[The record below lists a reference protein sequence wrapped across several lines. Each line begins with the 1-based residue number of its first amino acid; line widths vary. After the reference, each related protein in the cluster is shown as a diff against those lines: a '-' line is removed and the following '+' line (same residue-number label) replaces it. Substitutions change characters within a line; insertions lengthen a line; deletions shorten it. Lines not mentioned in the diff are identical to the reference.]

1 LPPRQAGSS
10 IMPGKVNPVIPEV
23 MNQVAFEVIGN
34 DVTITMAAEAGQLQL
49 NAFEPI
55 MGWSLHKSVRH
66 LRQAC
71 LTLRVNCVD
80 GIAANRELLA
90 RRVAESV
97 TLVTALNP
105 RVGYEKAAAVAKAA
119 LANRATIA
127 DTASRSGGQP
137 RHRVVIVGG
146 GAGGLELATRLG
158 DRLGRRIEVTLIDRE
173 RVHVWKPKLHEIAA
187 GSMDMADH
195 EVDYLAQA
203 HWHRFR
209 YRVGAMIGLDRER
222 REVHVAATHD
232 DAGREVTPQRAFGY
246 DTLVIAVGSQSN
258 DFGTPGV
265 AEHAMKLETQA
276 DARRFHARMV
286 NACIRAHA
294 QTAPLRPEQLKV
306 AIIGAG
312 ATGVELAAELHRTT
326 REVVA
331 HGLDRVDPDKDL
343 QVSVIEAAERVL
355 PALPPRLSRA
365 TESLLAK
372 LGVQVHTGARVA
384 EVLRD
389 GVRLADGR
397 VLPAELVVWAAG
409 VKAPEVLRELGGLET
424 NRLNQLVVRPTLQ
437 TTRDDDV
444 FALGDCAACPWPGHG
459 TVPPREQ
466 AAHQQ
471 ATHLYRQIR
480 RRLAGRPLRDYTYR
494 DFGSLVSLGEFSTVG
509 NMMGGLVGGSLLVE
523 GAFARLMY
531 LSLYKMHE
539 LALHGP
545 AKVTL
550 DTLARLITRRTEPH
564 VKLH

>member
-1 LPPRQAGSS
+1 MSTG
-10 IMPGKVNPVIPEV
+10 
-23 MNQVAFEVIGN
+23 
-34 DVTITMAAEAGQLQL
+34 
-49 NAFEPI
+49 
-55 MGWSLHKSVRH
+55 
-66 LRQAC
+66 
-71 LTLRVNCVD
+71 
-80 GIAANRELLA
+80 
-90 RRVAESV
+90 
-97 TLVTALNP
+97 
-105 RVGYEKAAAVAKAA
+105 
-119 LANRATIA
+119 
-127 DTASRSGGQP
+127 SRSDKQRP

-158 DRLGRRIEVTLIDRE
+158 DRLGRRIDVTLIDRE
-173 RVHVWKPKLHEIAA
+173 RIHVWKPKLHEIAA
-187 GSMDMADH
+187 GSMDMSAH

-209 YRVGAMIGLDRER
+209 YRIGAMVGLDRAR
-222 REVHVAATHD
+222 REVHVAASHD
-232 DAGREVTPQRAFGY
+232 DAGREVTPQRSFAY

-265 AEHAMKLETQA
+265 SELAMVLESQA
-276 DARRFHARMV
+276 DARRFHACMV

-294 QTAPLRPEQLKV
+294 QTEPLRPEQLKV

-331 HGLDRVDPDKDL
+331 YGLDQVDADKDIRI
-343 QVSVIEAAERVL
+343 SVIEAADRVL

-365 TESLLAK
+365 TQNLLAK

-384 EVLRD
+384 EVLSN

-397 VLPAELVVWAAG
+397 VLPAELVVWVAG
-409 VKAPEVLRELGGLET
+409 VKAPDVLKDLGGLES
-424 NRLNQLVVRPTLQ
+424 NRINQLVVRPTLQ

-444 FALGDCAACPWPGHG
+444 FAMGDCAACAWPGRG
-459 TVPPREQ
+459 TVPPRAQ

-471 ATHLYRQIR
+471 ATHLYEQIR
-480 RRLAGRPLRDYTYR
+480 RRLAGKPLRDYVYR

-509 NMMGGLVGGSLLVE
+509 NMMGGLIGGSLLVE

-539 LALHGP
+539 LALHGV